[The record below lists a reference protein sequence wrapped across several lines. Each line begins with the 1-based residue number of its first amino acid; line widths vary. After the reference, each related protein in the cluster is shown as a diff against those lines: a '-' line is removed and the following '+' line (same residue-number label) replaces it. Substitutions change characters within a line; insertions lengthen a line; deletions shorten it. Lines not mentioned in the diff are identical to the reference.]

1 MRELITTL
9 LDVLGL
15 LLIAAGATAAAALI
29 LGWGPALAA
38 GGVVV
43 LAGSLLATWLDKDTE
58 DTDGE

>member
-15 LLIAAGATAAAALI
+15 LLIAAGATAAAALL